1 MNAESE
7 TERDTRRPPAGVAV
21 VVIGYD
27 DVAHVTEAVRS
38 ALAQGPAVREVV
50 AVDDCST
57 DGSAGLLTRL
67 AVAEPRLKVI
77 RRRANSGGCG
87 TPRNTGLDAVTSPY
101 VMFLDSDDVL
111 PPGAAAA
118 LLEAAEGAHAEVAGG
133 LCVRREL
140 PSGREVPWQAP
151 LYALHAVVPH
161 PARRPRLVHDTL
173 CVNKLYRTGFLRAHG
188 IRFPEGRFPY
198 EDVVFTARVLAAAP
212 RIALVPDRVYVWHV
226 RRSAGRL
233 SISLDRSGVENWRAR
248 TEACR
253 QAYEV
258 LLGAGQKELARAVR
272 AKFLDHDLRM
282 YVRELG
288 LRDAA
293 YRRAW
298 WELTRAHLAEYDAD
312 DWARNPAA
320 PGRLVGQ
327 VVLASPE
334 PRDLPRLRELAA
346 RPARLCPPYARAAD
360 GTPVW
365 SDALPVSLEPLRAR
379 PVRAL
384 PLAVDAE
391 LRPGVR
397 GTRLRLLLHELYGR
411 VAQAGPET
419 VEVEWLHRDDGD
431 VVVRDTAVPLTGCAS
446 GSEPAGTPDSGA
458 VALAQGPEPAGT
470 AGSGAVA
477 LAQGAEPAGAV
488 ALGPCARGS
497 EPAGTT
503 GSVRDGAW
511 SAEVAV
517 DLAALAAL
525 GVGTWDLRLR
535 IRFRDGV
542 SRDVSAHALTSAGL
556 LRRSAVPSAR
566 HGVVLVQPYATHSGA
581 LALRVAP
588 GVRGVLSVA
597 RARLRRLVH

>member
-1 MNAESE
+1 MNAETH
-7 TERDTRRPPAGVAV
+7 TERPLAEVAV

-27 DVAHVTEAVRS
+27 DAAHVTDAVRS

-50 AVDDCST
+50 AVDDCSK
-57 DGSAGLLTRL
+57 DGSAGLLDRL
-67 AVAEPRLKVI
+67 AASEPRLKVI
-77 RRRANSGGCG
+77 RRRVNSGGCG

-111 PPGAAAA
+111 PPGAVDA
-118 LLEAAEGAHAEVAGG
+118 LLEAAAGAHAEVAGG

-140 PSGREVPWQAP
+140 PSGREVPWQAR
-151 LYALHAVVPH
+151 LYALHAVVAH
-161 PARRPRLVHDTL
+161 PARRTRLVHDTL
-173 CVNKLYRTGFLRAHG
+173 CVNKLYRTAFLRAHG

-226 RRSAGRL
+226 RRSAERL
-233 SISLDRSGVENWRAR
+233 SISLDRAGVANWRAR

-282 YVRELG
+282 YLRELG

-298 WELTRAHLAEYDAD
+298 WELARSYLAEYDAD

-320 PGRLVGQ
+320 PGRLLGR

-346 RPARLCPPYARAAD
+346 RPARLYPPYARAAD

-365 SDALPVSLEPLRAR
+365 SDGLAQVSLEPLLTR

-391 LRPGVR
+391 LRPGAR
-397 GTRLRLLLHELYGR
+397 GTRLRLRLHELYGR

-419 VEVEWLHRDDGD
+419 VEAEWRHRDDGD
-431 VVVRDTAVPLTGCAS
+431 VVVRGGSAALVPCTGVLEA
-446 GSEPAGTPDSGA
+446 
-458 VALAQGPEPAGT
+458 
-470 AGSGAVA
+470 AGS
-477 LAQGAEPAGAV
+477 AGP
-488 ALGPCARGS
+488 GR
-497 EPAGTT
+497 T
-503 GSVRDGAW
+503 W
-511 SAEVAV
+511 SAETAV
-517 DLAALAAL
+517 DLPALAAL
-525 GVGTWDLRLR
+525 GAGTWDLRLR
-535 IRFRDGV
+535 IRFRDGA
-542 SRDVSAHALTSAGL
+542 SRDVTAHALTGAGL
-556 LRRSAVPSAR
+556 LRRRAVPSAR
-566 HGVVLVQPYATHSGA
+566 HGVVLVQPYTTHSGA

-588 GVRGVLSVA
+588 GVRGVLSVT
-597 RARLRRLVH
+597 RARLRRLLH

>member
-1 MNAESE
+1 MNAVQNP
-7 TERDTRRPPAGVAV
+7 ERPLAQVAV

-27 DVAHVTEAVRS
+27 DAAHVTDAVRS

-57 DGSAGLLTRL
+57 DGSAGLLDRL
-67 AVAEPRLKVI
+67 AASEPRLKVI

-111 PPGAAAA
+111 PPGAVDA
-118 LLEAAEGAHAEVAGG
+118 LLDAATGAHADVAGG

-140 PSGREVPWQAP
+140 PSGREVPWQAR
-151 LYALHAVVPH
+151 LYALHAAVPH
-161 PARRPRLVHDTL
+161 PAQRPRLVHDTL
-173 CVNKLYRTGFLRAHG
+173 CVNKLYRTGFLREHG

-226 RRSAGRL
+226 RRSAERL

-258 LLGAGQKELARAVR
+258 LLGAGQKELARVAR

-282 YVRELG
+282 YLRELR

-298 WELTRAHLAEYDAD
+298 WEITRAHLAEYDAD
-312 DWARNPAA
+312 DWARDPAA
-320 PGRLVGQ
+320 PGRLAGR

-346 RPARLCPPYARAAD
+346 RPARLYPPYARAAD

-365 SDALPVSLEPLRAR
+365 SEDLPQVSLEPLLTR
-379 PVRAL
+379 PVPVL

-391 LRPGVR
+391 LRPRAR
-397 GTRLRLLLHELYGR
+397 GARLRLRLHELYGR
-411 VAQAGPET
+411 VAQAGPEA
-419 VEVEWLHRDDGD
+419 VEVEWRHRDDGD
-431 VVVRDTAVPLTGCAS
+431 EAVRGTTALVPS
-446 GSEPAGTPDSGA
+446 AGT
-458 VALAQGPEPAGT
+458 
-470 AGSGAVA
+470 
-477 LAQGAEPAGAV
+477 
-488 ALGPCARGS
+488 
-497 EPAGTT
+497 
-503 GSVRDGAW
+503 W
-511 SAEVAV
+511 SAETTV
-517 DLAALAAL
+517 DLPALAAH

-542 SRDVSAHALTSAGL
+542 SRDVTAHALTGAGL
-556 LRRSAVPSAR
+556 LRRSALPSPR

-581 LALRVAP
+581 LALRIAP
-588 GVRGVLSVA
+588 GARGVLSVA
-597 RARLRRLVH
+597 RGRLRRLLH